1 MTISGFERDGL
12 THSRRGQF
20 WFGQV
25 CGDCGS
31 ALSDNTL
38 HQNSPTLHR
47 VDGAEPHAAIIDER
61 SLVGWSQRF
70 ISYDFQAFLSWVF
83 EYQLHR
89 WPMLD
94 ESLPRYAYLV
104 VANDPF
110 HPYK

>member
-1 MTISGFERDGL
+1 
-12 THSRRGQF
+12 
-20 WFGQV
+20 
-25 CGDCGS
+25 
-31 ALSDNTL
+31 
-38 HQNSPTLHR
+38 
-47 VDGAEPHAAIIDER
+47 
-61 SLVGWSQRF
+61 LVGWSQRF